1 MTSLKKVAI
10 FMGGFSAEREVSLV
24 SGAAVIK
31 AVTELGH
38 HAIPI
43 DISRDMKALIKALE
57 PKPDVVLNILHGR
70 WGEDGRF
77 QALLD
82 LLEIPYAYS
91 GVLASSLAM
100 NKVMAKKI
108 FKAEGIPTPESIVV
122 PSEKAFTDKLME
134 FPYVIKPVCE
144 GSSVGVSIIRK
155 QEDIAALD
163 GPSWIY
169 GNEILVE
176 RFIPGREIH
185 VGIMGERA
193 LGAIEIR
200 PKEGF
205 YTYEAK
211 YTEGK
216 ADHFMPAPIPGIC
229 YQAALDL
236 SLKAHKALNCK
247 GISRVDLRYDDTNE
261 TPGQFYVLE
270 VNTQP
275 GMTPLSL
282 VPEIAAYHGMTFK
295 DLVSW
300 MIENAQC
307 HA

>member
-1 MTSLKKVAI
+1 MTALKRVAI
-10 FMGGFSAEREVSLV
+10 LMGGFSAEREVSLV
-24 SGAAVIK
+24 SGAAVLK
-31 AVTELGH
+31 AVEQLGH
-38 HAIPI
+38 QPI
-43 DISRDMKALIKALE
+43 AVDVTRNLREILDHLD
-57 PKPDVVLNILHGR
+57 PKPDVVLNLLHGR

-77 QALLD
+77 QAILD

-100 NKVMAKKI
+100 NKVMAKKV
-108 FKAEGIPTPESIVV
+108 FRAEGIPTPESLVV
-122 PSEKAFTDKLME
+122 SQEKAFTTQVMD
-134 FPYVIKPVCE
+134 FSYVLKPINE
-144 GSSVGVSIIRK
+144 GSSVGVSILHNEQDLK
-155 QEDIAALD
+155 SLD
-163 GPSWIY
+163 ASWTY
-169 GNEILVE
+169 GHEVLVE

-185 VGIMGERA
+185 VAIMGNQA

-200 PKEGF
+200 PKQGF

-216 ADHFMPAPIPGIC
+216 AEHYMPAPLPGAC
-229 YQAALDL
+229 YQEALDV
-236 SLKAHKALNCK
+236 SLKAHQALGCK
-247 GISRVDLRYDDTNE
+247 GISRVDLRYDDTNG
-261 TPGQFYVLE
+261 TPGKFYVLE

-282 VPEIAAYHGMTFK
+282 VPEIAAYKELSFN

-307 HA
+307 DA

>member
-1 MTSLKKVAI
+1 MKALKRVAI
-10 FMGGFSAEREVSLV
+10 FMGGFSAEREVSLI
-24 SGAAVIK
+24 SGAAVLK
-31 AVTELGH
+31 AVEELGH
-38 HAIPI
+38 QAIAI
-43 DISRDMKALIKALE
+43 DITRNMRKILDHLD
-57 PKPDVVLNILHGR
+57 PKPDVVLNLLHGQ

-100 NKVMAKKI
+100 NKVMAKKV
-108 FKAEGIPTPESIVV
+108 FKAEGIPTPESIIV
-122 PSEKAFTDKLME
+122 SKDIAFTKQVMD
-134 FPYVIKPVCE
+134 FPYVLKPICE
-144 GSSVGVSIIRK
+144 GSSVGVSILHNGQDFNQLNK
-155 QEDIAALD
+155 
-163 GPSWIY
+163 SWPY
-169 GNEILVE
+169 GEEVLVE

-185 VGIMGERA
+185 VAIMGDKA

-200 PKEGF
+200 PKESF

-216 ADHFMPAPIPGIC
+216 ADHFMPAPIPEAC
-229 YQAALDL
+229 YQEALDV
-236 SLKAHKALNCK
+236 SLRAHKALGCK
-247 GISRVDLRYDDTNE
+247 GISRVDLRYDDTKG
-261 TPGQFYVLE
+261 TPGEFYVLE

-282 VPEIAAYHGMTFK
+282 VPEIAAHKELSFK